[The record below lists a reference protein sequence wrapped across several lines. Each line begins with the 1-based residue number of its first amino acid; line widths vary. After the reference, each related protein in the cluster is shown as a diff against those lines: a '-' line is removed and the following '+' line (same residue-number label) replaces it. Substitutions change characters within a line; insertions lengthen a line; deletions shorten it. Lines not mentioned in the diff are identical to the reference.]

1 MRVLLCLSGLALLW
15 LVVFAGPHKDKGKK
29 HDHKDG
35 HEKKGDHQNHD
46 HHQHHDHHHDHHKV
60 SDSSTKFAFDLYR
73 QVAADHPED
82 NIALSPISISTAL
95 AFVSLGAKSKTHDQI
110 LEGIGFN
117 ISETREKE
125 IHDAFH
131 HLLDELNA
139 DDRELRLDSGNG
151 LFIGQTW
158 KILNDFLE
166 KAKNYRSEAFTVNFE
181 DNEEV
186 KEQINSYIEKKTRQ
200 TRKWE
205 KPFDPQHTK
214 EGDFH
219 VNRNLT
225 VKVPFMTRTGNYK
238 VAKLD
243 EAIVVS
249 LPYKGNASAIFILPK
264 EDKMKEVEQNL
275 GDIMQK
281 YKKSAQRDIPKISIS
296 ASINL
301 KEVLSKLGIVDVF
314 SNSADLSRITGAP
327 NLKISQAVHKAK
339 INMDEI
345 GTEAAGTTVLEI
357 IPMKMPVVINFNR
370 SFLLTIYD
378 TNTETNL
385 FMGKLVNPAQ

>member
-60 SDSSTKFAFDLYR
+60 SDSNTKFAFDLYR

-95 AFVSLGAKSKTHDQI
+95 AFVSLGAKNKTHDQI

-139 DDRELRLDSGNG
+139 DDRELQLDSGNG

-186 KEQINSYIEKKTRQ
+186 KEQINSYTEKKTR
-200 TRKWE
+200 
-205 KPFDPQHTK
+205 
-214 EGDFH
+214 
-219 VNRNLT
+219 
-225 VKVPFMTRTGNYK
+225 
-238 VAKLD
+238 
-243 EAIVVS
+243 
-249 LPYKGNASAIFILPK
+249 
-264 EDKMKEVEQNL
+264 
-275 GDIMQK
+275 
-281 YKKSAQRDIPKISIS
+281 
-296 ASINL
+296 
-301 KEVLSKLGIVDVF
+301 
-314 SNSADLSRITGAP
+314 
-327 NLKISQAVHKAK
+327 
-339 INMDEI
+339 
-345 GTEAAGTTVLEI
+345 
-357 IPMKMPVVINFNR
+357 
-370 SFLLTIYD
+370 
-378 TNTETNL
+378 
-385 FMGKLVNPAQ
+385 GKLVDVLSSVDKQAALILVNFMCFRGLGIL